1 MGRIRDTILVVDD
14 EEDIV
19 STLADY
25 FMYNNYDVMT
35 ATNGMEAIE
44 KAGKQPDLI
53 LLDINMPDVD
63 GLEVCA
69 RIRDF
74 VSCPIL
80 FLTARVEDSDKVKGF
95 GMGGDDYI
103 VKPFSLDE
111 LGARVAAHI
120 RRERRRGGT
129 PKVQLADKLAIDYTE
144 RRVFYDGE
152 EIPFAKKEFDIIELL
167 SGHPGQI
174 FSKER
179 IYELVWG
186 YDSEGE
192 SSVVAEHKGIFQKK
206 VDQNGSYYIHARL
219 YHLCPAAVSVPI
231 KHLSVGAVQ
240 IL

>member
-1 MGRIRDTILVVDD
+1 MRDTILIVDD
-14 EEDIV
+14 EADIV

-25 FMYNNYDVMT
+25 FLFNDYNVMT
-35 ATNGMEAIE
+35 ATSGKEAIE
-44 KAGKQPDLI
+44 KAERQPDII
-53 LLDINMPDVD
+53 LLDINMPNVD

-80 FLTARVEDSDKVKGF
+80 FLTARVEDSDKIKGF
-95 GMGGDDYI
+95 GMGGDDYV

-120 RRERRRGGT
+120 RRERRRGET
-129 PKVQLADKLAIDYTE
+129 PKVRFDDKLSIDYTE
-144 RRVFYDGE
+144 RRLYFDSE
-152 EIPFAKKEFDIIELL
+152 EISLAKKEFDIIELL
-167 SGHPGQI
+167 SSHPGQI

-192 SSVVAEHKGIFQKK
+192 SSVVAEHIRRIRAKLAARGTK
-206 VDQNGSYYIHARL
+206 SY
-219 YHLCPAAVSVPI
+219 VETVWG
-231 KHLSVGAVQ
+231 VGYKWVK
-240 IL
+240 

>member
-1 MGRIRDTILVVDD
+1 MRDTILIVDD
-14 EEDIV
+14 EADIV
-19 STLADY
+19 STLEDY
-25 FMYNNYDVMT
+25 FLYNDYNIMT
-35 ATNGMEAIE
+35 AANGREAIE

-69 RIRDF
+69 RIRNF

-111 LGARVAAHI
+111 LGARVAAHL
-120 RRERRRGGT
+120 RRERRRGET
-129 PKVQLADKLAIDYTE
+129 PKVRFDDKLAIDYTE
-144 RRVFYDGE
+144 RRLYYDSE
-152 EIPFAKKEFDIIELL
+152 EILLAKKEYDIIELL

-186 YDSEGE
+186 YDREGD
-192 SSVVAEHKGIFQKK
+192 SSVVAEHIRRIRKK
-206 VDQNGSYYIHARL
+206 FVA
-219 YHLCPAAVSVPI
+219 
-231 KHLSVGAVQ
+231 VGAKSYVETVWGVGYKWAK
-240 IL
+240 

>member
-1 MGRIRDTILVVDD
+1 MRDTILIVDD
-14 EEDIV
+14 EADIV

-25 FMYNNYDVMT
+25 FLYNDYNVMT
-35 ATNGMEAIE
+35 ATSGKEAIE
-44 KAGKQPDLI
+44 KAERQPDII

-80 FLTARVEDSDKVKGF
+80 FLTARVEDSDKIKGF
-95 GMGGDDYI
+95 GMGGDDYV

-120 RRERRRGGT
+120 RRERRRGET
-129 PKVQLADKLAIDYTE
+129 PKVRFDDKLSIDYTE
-144 RRVFYDGE
+144 RRLYFDSE
-152 EIPFAKKEFDIIELL
+152 EISLAKKEFDIIELL
-167 SGHPGQI
+167 SSHPGQI

-192 SSVVAEHKGIFQKK
+192 SSVVAEHIRRIRTKLA
-206 VDQNGSYYIHARL
+206 ARVTKP
-219 YHLCPAAVSVPI
+219 YVETVWG
-231 KHLSVGAVQ
+231 VGYKWVK
-240 IL
+240 

>member
-1 MGRIRDTILVVDD
+1 MSNTILIVDD
-14 EEDIV
+14 EADIV

-25 FMYNNYDVMT
+25 FLYNDYNVMT

-53 LLDINMPDVD
+53 LLDINMPDLD

-69 RIRDF
+69 RIRGF

-80 FLTARVEDSDKVKGF
+80 FLTARVEDSDKIKGF

-120 RRERRRGGT
+120 RREQRRGET
-129 PKVQLADKLAIDYTE
+129 PKVRFDDKLSIDYTE
-144 RRVFYDGE
+144 RRLYFDNE
-152 EIPFAKKEFDIIELL
+152 EISLAKKEFDIIELL
-167 SGHPGQI
+167 SNHPGQI
-174 FSKER
+174 FSKEQ

-192 SSVVAEHKGIFQKK
+192 SSVVAEHIRRIRTKLATAGTK
-206 VDQNGSYYIHARL
+206 SY
-219 YHLCPAAVSVPI
+219 VETVWG
-231 KHLSVGAVQ
+231 VGYKWAK
-240 IL
+240 